1 MTTLKT
7 PNRDAQGRC
16 DELLSPTHILPVE
29 QPRLDNNIEQR
40 PTKKKCRVNRK
51 EHHKR
56 RRLRRAQQQQMNNN
70 TNYMDEHI
78 IINDDVDNHG
88 SQYEQIQV

>member
-16 DELLSPTHILPVE
+16 DELLSPTHIIRVE
-29 QPRLDNNIEQR
+29 QPRLDNNTEQR
-40 PTKKKCRVNRK
+40 PPTKQKKKCRGNRK
-51 EHHKR
+51 EQHKR

-70 TNYMDEHI
+70 TNH
-78 IINDDVDNHG
+78 DDVDNHG

>member
-29 QPRLDNNIEQR
+29 QPRLDNNIQQQS
-40 PTKKKCRVNRK
+40 TTKKKKKKCRGNRK
-51 EHHKR
+51 EQHKR
-56 RRLRRAQQQQMNNN
+56 RRLRHAQQQQMNNN
-70 TNYMDEHI
+70 TNY
-78 IINDDVDNHG
+78 DDADNHG

>member
-16 DELLSPTHILPVE
+16 DELLSPTHIMPVE
-29 QPRLDNNIEQR
+29 QPRLDDNTEQQ
-40 PTKKKCRVNRK
+40 PTKKNKCRRNRK

-56 RRLRRAQQQQMNNN
+56 RKLRHAQQQQMNNN
-70 TNYMDEHI
+70 TNHDA
-78 IINDDVDNHG
+78 VDNHG